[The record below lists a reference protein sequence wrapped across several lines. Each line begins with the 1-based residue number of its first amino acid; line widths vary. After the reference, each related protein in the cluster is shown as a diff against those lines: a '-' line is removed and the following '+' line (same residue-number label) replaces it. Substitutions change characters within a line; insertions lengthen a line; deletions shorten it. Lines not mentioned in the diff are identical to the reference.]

1 MIQFFEFR
9 VPVSLS
15 DDLIAKFRR
24 GESINGVTVQMLPQ
38 YHKKQQQ
45 LVKVSVNVPSFLY
58 CGDYEENAVI
68 HDRYLFIQKIRDHLI
83 TIGIPAHQLLPEL
96 SYKVDKLT
104 IGFNAFL
111 GSRNFYRE
119 AVPPTECI
127 RYSASNKWVYHI
139 RPKSDFLTAFNGQGR
154 RLMLSNEAG
163 ASKGDYMKHISIHE
177 GIFSFRFDL
186 TLNQMNQIS
195 SNRCL
200 TELLDENKLSKLLRL
215 WSKRIHSLP
224 IFDSVDQIMKLI
236 EEANASIHVK
246 HRVNRYLKLF
256 LECGS
261 KECEQ
266 YYSRASFIRHYSDL
280 KKLLHVPAI
289 LLREHNDESSLFIQP
304 YEEWLAESRQGRGV
318 AELVPALT
326 SGL

>member
-1 MIQFFEFR
+1 MIHFFEFR

-24 GESINGVTVQMLPQ
+24 SVSSNGVTVQLLPQ

-45 LVKVSVNVPSFLY
+45 LVKVLVNVPSFLY

-68 HDRYLFIQKIRDHLI
+68 HDRYMFIQKIRDHLI

-96 SYKVDKLT
+96 PYRADKLT
-104 IGFNAFL
+104 VGFNAFF
-111 GSRNFYRE
+111 GSRKFYRE
-119 AVPPTECI
+119 VVPPTECI
-127 RYSASNKWVYHI
+127 RYSASSKWVYHI
-139 RPKSDFLTAFNGQGR
+139 GPKSDFLTAFNGQGKK
-154 RLMLSNEAG
+154 LMLPSEAG
-163 ASKGDYMKHISIHE
+163 AKGDYMKHISIHE

-186 TLNQMNQIS
+186 TRNQMNQIS

-200 TELLDENKLSKLLRL
+200 TELLDENKLSKILGL
-215 WSKRIHSLP
+215 WSNRLHPLP

-236 EEANASIHVK
+236 DETNAYIHVK
-246 HRVNRYLKLF
+246 HRVNRFLKLL

-266 YYSRASFIRHYSDL
+266 YYSRASIIRHYSDL

-304 YEEWLAESRQGRGV
+304 YVEWLTESRQGRGV